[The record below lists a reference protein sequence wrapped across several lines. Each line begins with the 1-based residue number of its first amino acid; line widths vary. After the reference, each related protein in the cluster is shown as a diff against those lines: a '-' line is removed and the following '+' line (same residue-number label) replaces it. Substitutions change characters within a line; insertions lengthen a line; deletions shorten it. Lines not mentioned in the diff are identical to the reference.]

1 MTRRDLE
8 AWQLLIGTTSELM
21 KEMDVG
27 NGRYQLSKSSAF
39 IEGNFIDTVQRE
51 VLLTRFAHSEEER
64 VAAILPL
71 LAQYAQSPWSSQHH
85 TPRRPR
91 SSCSPSAA
99 APSKSAIASGSGGC
113 SGFSRS
119 CSSKRSCRSTRGWS
133 ARSATACTS
142 SCGASE
148 SHERRSGKRR
158 STQCA
163 WRCGGY
169 PCRVAS
175 ASLGRCARD
184 GSSRVRG

>member
-91 SSCSPSAA
+91 SSCSPSQGRGVNFLAGFARKRNRDLSAA
-99 APSKSAIASGSGGC
+99 
-113 SGFSRS
+113 
-119 CSSKRSCRSTRGWS
+119 
-133 ARSATACTS
+133 TS
-142 SCGASE
+142 F
-148 SHERRSGKRR
+148 
-158 STQCA
+158 
-163 WRCGGY
+163 
-169 PCRVAS
+169 
-175 ASLGRCARD
+175 
-184 GSSRVRG
+184 